1 MSEAISEERLN
12 DYVDGVL
19 SDQETA
25 SVERYLAS
33 SAEARE
39 TVQFLRSLQ
48 ARAAELPGSIDP
60 EGDLW
65 PEIQSRLVSGPL
77 VSMPLVATEGAGR
90 RAAKPVAASW
100 WPTLDGFQWATLA
113 AAAMF
118 LVVTSSAITAWMVA
132 VPGVGDAPAEGAG
145 VAVSL
150 GVALTDVPAIE
161 AQYAV
166 EIERLVWALYENREA
181 LDPDTVSTIETNLRV
196 IDRAIRRA
204 REALQ
209 EDPDNQGLARMLGNN
224 YRHKLELLQ
233 RTSRIIELS

>member
-1 MSEAISEERLN
+1 MSEPISEERLN

-19 SDQETA
+19 SDLETA

-33 SAEARE
+33 SAEARD

-48 ARAAELPGSIDP
+48 AQAAELPDSIDP

-65 PEIQSRLVSGPL
+65 PEIRSRLASGRLVS
-77 VSMPLVATEGAGR
+77 VEGAVR
-90 RAAKPVAASW
+90 RAARSASASW

-118 LVVTSSAITAWMVA
+118 LVVTSSVITVWMVA
-132 VPGVGDAPAEGAG
+132 VPGVGDAPADGAG
-145 VAVSL
+145 GAVTS
-150 GVALTDVPAIE
+150 GVALADAPAIE

-204 REALQ
+204 REALE
-209 EDPDNQGLARMLGNN
+209 EDPDNRGLARMLGNN

-233 RTSRIIELS
+233 RTTRIIELS